1 MPQYE
6 KKISLLCFSPR
17 PEAPGCQFES
27 SVPQDLS
34 ALIEKNKNFRQFP
47 VFANLESLTTLLK
60 LPIQVVHETGVA
72 CSLA

>member
-1 MPQYE
+1 MCHNMK

-34 ALIEKNKNFRQFP
+34 ALTEKNINCLQFP
-47 VFANLESLTTLLK
+47 VFANLKLLATLLT
-60 LPIQVVHETGVA
+60 LPILVVHKTA
-72 CSLA
+72 